1 MINLSVLLITQ
12 FQILKKNLKALI
24 VISFLLGLNIIYSQS
39 NSQEIDTLNF
49 VEQDKKPLLLD
60 NIKYDASDSIVIDQK
75 NNKIIL
81 YNNAKIVYGDI
92 ELTSGLIILDYKEN
106 IVNAGRIADSK
117 GNLSQYPTFK
127 QGGNIVN
134 PDSIKYNFDNQK
146 ALIWN
151 SKSEDN
157 GMNILSTLTKK
168 QNDSVYY
175 LKDGKVTTGGNLMG
189 DETEEADY
197 FFKIR
202 KGKLVPGG
210 NIVTGFHEFICK
222 KCSYSNWSTICI
234 FPISTN
240 KRFWLYN
247 SKY

>member
-1 MINLSVLLITQ
+1 MELIIDSISTQEKDKKSVLL
-12 FQILKKNLKALI
+12 
-24 VISFLLGLNIIYSQS
+24 
-39 NSQEIDTLNF
+39 
-49 VEQDKKPLLLD
+49 D
-60 NIKYDASDSIVIDQK
+60 NVKYDASDSIIIDQK

-81 YNNAKIVYGDI
+81 YNNAKIEYGDI
-92 ELTSGLIILDYKEN
+92 DLTSGLIILDYKEN
-106 IVNAGRIADSK
+106 IVTAGRISDAK

-127 QGGNIVN
+127 QGGNVVN

-151 SKSEDN
+151 SKSEEN
-157 GMNILSTLTKK
+157 GMNILSSLTKK

-175 LKDGKVTTGGNLMG
+175 LKDGKVTTGGNLIG

-210 NIVTGFHEFICK
+210 NIITGFTNLFVKNVPTLLDYHLL
-222 KCSYSNWSTICI
+222 I
-234 FPISTN
+234 FHLN
-240 KRFWLYN
+240 KPKILD
-247 SKY
+247 S